1 MSNFRFVDRDM
12 FMRFHGGGVGHMATN
27 TFRSTVY
34 QDNNP
39 AASTNDVDTSTAENA
54 VIDNED
60 ARLAEEEDYGYSIED
75 DEDEGDDEEVDDMGA
90 EDGEEP
96 WDMNDL
102 EAEGYGEL

>member
-1 MSNFRFVDRDM
+1 M
-12 FMRFHGGGVGHMATN
+12 FMRFHGGGVGHKATN
-27 TFRSTVY
+27 TFRSTIS
-34 QDNNP
+34 QDAPDNNP
-39 AASTNDVDTSTAENA
+39 ADIDTTAENA

-60 ARLAEEEDYGYSIED
+60 ARLAEEEDYGYSFED
-75 DEDEGDDEEVDDMGA
+75 DEDEGDDEELDDMGA

>member
-1 MSNFRFVDRDM
+1 M
-12 FMRFHGGGVGHMATN
+12 FMRFHGGGVGHKATN
-27 TFRSTVY
+27 TIRSTVY
-34 QDNNP
+34 QDAPENNP
-39 AASTNDVDTSTAENA
+39 AASTSDIDTTAENA

-60 ARLAEEEDYGYSIED
+60 ARLAEEEDYGYSVED
-75 DEDEGDDEEVDDMGA
+75 DEDEGDDEGMDDMGA